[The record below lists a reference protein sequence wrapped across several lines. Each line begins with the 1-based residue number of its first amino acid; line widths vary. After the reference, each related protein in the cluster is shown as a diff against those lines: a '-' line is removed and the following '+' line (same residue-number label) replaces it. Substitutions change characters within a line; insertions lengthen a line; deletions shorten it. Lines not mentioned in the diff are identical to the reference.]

1 MDGIGR
7 WTGRPMPMT
16 GEGIEIATRVRPM
29 ENSPRVTEL
38 GISWRDSVE
47 TLRDLFQWFLD
58 TGKLPPRAVPAL
70 HPRDANDST
79 VAARAGRG

>member
-1 MDGIGR
+1 ML
-7 WTGRPMPMT
+7 MT

-29 ENSPRVTEL
+29 QNSKRVAEL
-38 GISWRDSVE
+38 GISWRDPVE

-70 HPRDANDST
+70 HARDANDSA
-79 VAARAGRG
+79 VAAGAARG